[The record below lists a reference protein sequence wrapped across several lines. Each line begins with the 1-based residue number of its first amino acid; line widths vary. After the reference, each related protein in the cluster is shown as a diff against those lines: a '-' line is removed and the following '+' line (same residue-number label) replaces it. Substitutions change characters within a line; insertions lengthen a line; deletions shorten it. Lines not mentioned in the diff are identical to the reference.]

1 MAVTITRPQAVAC
14 VGWCPWPPTSN
25 QDQDDDGVAEEIE
38 GESPYLTEAELGLE
52 AEEIEGESPAL
63 IEEQEFK
70 LLAAEME
77 GESPCLIEEDLEMD
91 DDSPIPVSV
100 RET

>member
-38 GESPYLTEAELGLE
+38 DLTEAELGLE